1 MNKKIS
7 LGAAL
12 ALMLIITAV
21 TFSVTMIFSRQMF
34 STTITNISEKQAM
47 YDKLSEIDSYVR
59 QNFYGSIDETNLNDY
74 ISTGYIAGLSD
85 RYAAYYSASDYATL
99 QQENAGQLVGIGIR
113 ATKNESGFIE
123 VTEVYPDSPA
133 REAGIQ
139 AGDLIV
145 KVNDIDVT
153 NDTYESAITEIGGQA
168 GTKLSLTVRRDNTD
182 QEIAEIT
189 RRVVV
194 TPTVYSRMIN
204 NAGYIRITDFNENTY
219 DQLRIWSATRTPK
232 RSSLTC
238 ATTPAAWLTRPS
250 RCWIC
255 CCRKAPLPP
264 PPTGMAPPKC
274 WAPPTP
280 AVWSCRWS
288 F

>member
-59 QNFYGSIDETNLNDY
+59 QNYYGTIDETNLNDY

-133 REAGIQ
+133 REA
-139 AGDLIV
+139 A
-145 KVNDIDVT
+145 
-153 NDTYESAITEIGGQA
+153 SRP
-168 GTKLSLTVRRDNTD
+168 GT
-182 QEIAEIT
+182 
-189 RRVVV
+189 
-194 TPTVYSRMIN
+194 
-204 NAGYIRITDFNENTY
+204 
-219 DQLRIWSATRTPK
+219 
-232 RSSLTC
+232 
-238 ATTPAAWLTRPS
+238 
-250 RCWIC
+250 
-255 CCRKAPLPP
+255 
-264 PPTGMAPPKC
+264 
-274 WAPPTP
+274 
-280 AVWSCRWS
+280 
-288 F
+288 